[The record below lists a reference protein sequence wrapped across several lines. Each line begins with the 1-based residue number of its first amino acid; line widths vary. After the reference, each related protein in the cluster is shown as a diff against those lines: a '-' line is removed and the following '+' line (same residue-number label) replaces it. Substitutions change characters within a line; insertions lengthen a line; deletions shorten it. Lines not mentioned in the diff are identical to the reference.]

1 MGIRFR
7 KSVKICKGVKIN
19 FSKSG
24 ASLSLGG
31 RGHSLNFGKRGTRS
45 TIGIPGTGI
54 SYSTKVGG
62 GKSSRKCTSTH
73 STVKVP
79 ASVSIRMNDK
89 GQIKIEDRFGREITD
104 QTVLRKI
111 KATPQY
117 KIQKDNLEKRRLEK
131 IDEIVRNAEAENER
145 FINIF
150 ELSPVVDSL
159 TDFKYRLSD
168 IKIET
173 FLGELDEI
181 PIPTEKTVRIELKKE
196 AKENVSG
203 SIFQVGKLRKQYI
216 EENIQQRL
224 SDAITNWEEEK
235 NSAKEECRK
244 ECEKQRSFLSD
255 LIEGENY
262 AVWEI
267 FDDWIES
274 CELPVEININYDWD
288 NKNNTMML
296 DVDLPEIEDLFV
308 TKMTKTES
316 GNLKEKKKTQAEL
329 REEYTRLV
337 FGLAIFI
344 SSNAF
349 NTSPAIEKILVS
361 GYTQRKNKNGEITD
375 DYIYSIKFRRNM
387 FEKRDLSKV
396 SPVDFC
402 MSFDIRCNMTSTML
416 FKTIKPFEDFE

>member
-31 RGHSLNFGKRGTRS
+31 RGHSLNFGKRGTRA
-45 TIGIPGTGI
+45 TVGIPGTGI

-62 GKSSRKCTSTH
+62 SKSSRKSTSSR

-79 ASVSIRMNDK
+79 SSVSIHMNDK
-89 GQIKIEDRFGREITD
+89 GQIRIEDSFGREITD
-104 QTVLRKI
+104 QTILRKI

-117 KIQKDNLEKRRLEK
+117 KIQKANLEKQRLEK

-150 ELSPVVDSL
+150 ELSPIVDSL
-159 TDFKYRLSD
+159 TDFKQRLSD

-173 FLGELDEI
+173 FLSELDEI
-181 PIPTEKTVRIELKKE
+181 PKPTEKTVRIELKNE

-203 SIFQVGKLRKQYI
+203 SIFQIGKLRKQYI
-216 EENIQQRL
+216 EENLEQRL
-224 SDAITNWEEEK
+224 SEAIADWENDKLYAE
-235 NSAKEECRK
+235 EECRK
-244 ECEKQRSFLSD
+244 ECEKQKQFLTN
-255 LIEGENY
+255 LIDGDNS
-262 AVWEI
+262 AVWEV

-274 CELPVEININYDWD
+274 CELPVEINIDYDWD
-288 NKNNTMML
+288 NKNKTMML
-296 DVDLPEIEDLFV
+296 DVDLPEIEDLQV

-316 GNLKEKKKTQAEL
+316 GNLKEKKKTQTEL
-329 REEYTRLV
+329 KGEYARLV

-344 SSNAF
+344 SANAF
-349 NTSPAIEKILVS
+349 NTSPAIEKILIS
-361 GYTQRKNKNGEITD
+361 GYTQRRNKDGDISD
-375 DYIYSIKFRRNM
+375 DYIYSIKFDRKL

-396 SPVDFC
+396 SPIDFC
-402 MSFDIRCNMTSTML
+402 ISFENRCNMTSTLL
-416 FKTIKPFEDFE
+416 FKTIKPFDFFE